1 MEQNIS
7 QIHDGNHPF
16 ADALRAPAGERGEP
30 GHDLFVINLCS
41 SIAPMAL
48 AGKSVAGL
56 EHCRLYQVA
65 RIEDGRT
72 RHRLRLGFF
81 PSEAA
86 AEQALSLVRDNYPT
100 AFTAAL
106 SLEDRK
112 FTRGFAVT
120 VAAPAPRPRPAISLV
135 PNQPASPVTSQQ
147 ISAPPPAAASTAQR
161 SDTAQA
167 QLPLA
172 SALPEKPRQAASPA
186 TTRPSAGQPNHVA
199 TPVTPQA
206 PNTVVILESK
216 PATLELSLA
225 SDPDPTPEPAP
236 ADTSATAPFH
246 VGKGIAIPALP
257 LNLDLVA
264 EPPAQTKTPQDGA
277 ARNAVTAAAPRE
289 RADVIPLLPAK
300 SQPAGA
306 AAVPSASTHTAA
318 RSPAAVPP
326 MPRPTHR
333 PLPELDSTQTIRALT
348 SAELNDDSGEKW
360 FAIQLAVSEQA
371 VNLEAM
377 PHLDIFEAYRL
388 YSVASAGSGK
398 ILHSLRVGFF
408 SEQVSA
414 EAVAGYLKTF
424 FAAPAALRI
433 STAEY
438 LRFCNSPTQKPR
450 PGTANPAKVIELG
463 PVRDTPTIPTVTE
476 VAAPAAPPANTR
488 SGATGSH
495 KALQL
500 AAKSAVAA
508 KRATAP
514 SRFGTTGKFKAMPP
528 KTLQQALIEEAR
540 ATLQSQQ
547 EQSKSAKSDSL
558 LSRLVGRLTK

>member
-1 MEQNIS
+1 MLVEQNIS
-7 QIHDGNHPF
+7 KIDDGNHPL
-16 ADALRAPAGERGEP
+16 AAGLRVPQAGDQVEPA
-30 GHDLFVINLCS
+30 HDLFVINLCS

-48 AGKSVAGL
+48 AGKQVAGL

-100 AFTAAL
+100 AFTTAL
-106 SLEDRK
+106 SMEDK
-112 FTRGFAVT
+112 KYARGYAVD
-120 VAAPAPRPRPAISLV
+120 AAPAPRPRPAVSLV
-135 PNQPASPVTSQQ
+135 ANRPVPPATAERMGAV
-147 ISAPPPAAASTAQR
+147 PPAA
-161 SDTAQA
+161 
-167 QLPLA
+167 
-172 SALPEKPRQAASPA
+172 
-186 TTRPSAGQPNHVA
+186 
-199 TPVTPQA
+199 PVT
-206 PNTVVILESK
+206 VVLLEPK
-216 PATLELSLA
+216 PVTLELCLA
-225 SDPDPTPEPAP
+225 SDPDPAPESTPSPAP
-236 ADTSATAPFH
+236 AAPFH
-246 VGKGIAIPALP
+246 VGKGVEIPALS
-257 LNLDLVA
+257 LDLDFVA
-264 EPPAQTKTPQDGA
+264 DPPEQATTPQ
-277 ARNAVTAAAPRE
+277 VTARESVAAPASRE
-289 RADVIPLLPAK
+289 RADIIPLLPIK
-300 SQPAGA
+300 SQAPDRSQSPGNPTPANPA
-306 AAVPSASTHTAA
+306 HNAA
-318 RSPAAVPP
+318 RSPAPAMPP
-326 MPRPTHR
+326 LPRPSHR

-360 FAIQLAVSEQA
+360 FAIQLAVSEQS
-371 VNLEAM
+371 VNLETM

-424 FAAPAALRI
+424 FATPTALRI

-438 LRFCNSPTQKPR
+438 LRFCNSPTQKPKA
-450 PGTANPAKVIELG
+450 GAANPAKVIELG
-463 PVRDTPTIPTVTE
+463 SARATPAIPTVTE
-476 VAAPAAPPANTR
+476 VASPTPPVSSK

-495 KALQL
+495 KALQM

-540 ATLQSQQ
+540 NSIQAQQ
-547 EQSKSAKSDSL
+547 EQSKHAKSDSL
-558 LSRLVGRLTK
+558 FSRLVGRLTK